1 MGSGASRFS
10 SEEVQGLCFRDSGFR
25 VPQVG
30 RMGNVVTD
38 AYNKP
43 LTTTARKA
51 RGMEI
56 PGLVF
61 RI

>member
-10 SEEVQGLCFRDSGFR
+10 SEGVQGLCVRDSGFR

-51 RGMEI
+51 TGMEI
-56 PGLVF
+56 PGLAF